1 MFLAI
6 CQIYVKEVD
15 LAIACNN
22 LTISIDQYRGVVE
35 LSCQLWVTFYDTS
48 TMYNHFMLACLLLQK
63 LNNRSRNGLRNTIKS
78 RVRSEIR
85 PEFGETNELC
95 AHVSGLI

>member
-22 LTISIDQYRGVVE
+22 FAISIDQYRRVVE
-35 LSCQLWVTFYDTS
+35 LSCKLRVTFYDTS
-48 TMYNHFMLACLLLQK
+48 TMYNHVILAGLLLQK
-63 LNNRSRNGLRNTIKS
+63 LNNRSRNGLRSTFKT
-78 RVRSEIR
+78 RARSEIR
-85 PEFGETNELC
+85 PEFRETNELC
-95 AHVSGLI
+95 AHVSSLI